1 MMSQSLATGAVRL
14 NARRRLPVLVLMT
27 DLARLP
33 DPVAAASRL
42 PPGSAVILRDA
53 GHPARLDLGKAL
65 AEVARRRGLLLLVSG
80 DAGLAIRLHAQG
92 LHLPEAEV
100 GRAPGLRRRH
110 PRWLITGAAHSR
122 AAITKAGRLGLD
134 AVLLSPVFATA
145 SHPGGDF
152 LGPLRFHA
160 LTRGARLPVLALGGV
175 DAASVRR
182 LPKDTAGFAAI
193 GALAA
198 GTRPSLLSRRW
209 RGSPLC
215 GGHAG

>member
-1 MMSQSLATGAVRL
+1 MSQNLATGAVRL
-14 NARRRLPVLVLMT
+14 NTRRRLPALVLMT

-33 DPVAAASRL
+33 DPVAAAWQL
-42 PPGSAVILRDA
+42 PRGAAVILRDA
-53 GHPARLDLGKAL
+53 GHPAQADLGKAL
-65 AEVARRRGLLLLVSG
+65 AQVARRRGLILLVSS
-80 DAGLAIRLHAQG
+80 DAELAARLHAEG

-100 GRAPGLRRRH
+100 HRAPGLRRRH

-122 AAITKAGRLGLD
+122 AALNKAGRLGLD

-160 LTRGARLPVLALGGV
+160 LAQGQHLPVLALGGV

-182 LPKDTAGFAAI
+182 LPKGTAGCAAI

-198 GTRPSLLSRRW
+198 GSRPSLLSRRW

-215 GGHAG
+215 GGRAG

>member
-14 NARRRLPVLVLMT
+14 NAGRRLPALVLMT

-33 DPVAAASRL
+33 DPVAAAWHL
-42 PPGSAVILRDA
+42 PRGAAVILRDA
-53 GHPARLDLGKAL
+53 GHPARADLGKAL
-65 AEVARRRGLLLLVSG
+65 SEVARRRGLILLVSG
-80 DAGLAIRLHAQG
+80 DAGLAMLLNAQG

-100 GRAPGLRRRH
+100 HRAPGLRQRH

-122 AAITKAGRLGLD
+122 AAINKGGRIGLD

-160 LTRGARLPVLALGGV
+160 LVQGARLPVLALGGV
-175 DAASVRR
+175 DAANVRR
-182 LPKDTAGFAAI
+182 LPKGTAGLAAI

-198 GTRPSLLSRRW
+198 GSRPSLLSRRW

-215 GGHAG
+215 GGRAG